1 MMISKKAIPRRTV
14 LRGIGATMALPLLDG
29 MVPALSA
36 LARTPAAPSQ
46 RFGFIYVPHGSIMR
60 EWTPA
65 QEGANFEFSPIL
77 KPLESFRDQLS
88 VLTNLSNYGENGHSV
103 SSAMWL
109 SGTFPAKGS
118 VLKLGTTVDQL
129 VAREIGKESTFP
141 SMEFATEDHSSHL
154 GSCAGDFLCSYMST
168 ISWASPTQPLPM
180 EINPRVVFERMFGG
194 DKATP
199 EQRRARLEK
208 NTSILDAVRESANEL
223 KAQLGPRD
231 RVRLSEY
238 LDNVREIERRIVQA
252 ERQRDETGIEAPP
265 TPVGVPE
272 NWEEHVMLQF
282 DLMAL
287 ALQGNLTRVLS
298 FMMARELSTLSYP
311 QIGVAD
317 GHHPVSHN
325 NNIPEQVAKKIKVD
339 IYHLDLFGQFL
350 DKLRNT
356 PDGDGSLLDHSLFL
370 YGSGMT
376 NGNAHDHENL
386 PTLVVGGAA
395 GRHKGNRHIKMAKST
410 PLSNLMISILDKAG
424 VNIEKF
430 GQSDATPISL

>member
-1 MMISKKAIPRRTV
+1 MITRKAIPRRTM
-14 LRGIGATMALPLLDG
+14 LRGIGVTMALPLLDA

-36 LARTPAAPSQ
+36 LAQTAAAPRQ

-65 QEGANFEFSPIL
+65 LEGRNFEFSTIL
-77 KPLESFRDQLS
+77 KPLESFRDKLT

-118 VLKLGTTVDQL
+118 NLKLGTTIDQII
-129 VAREIGKESTFP
+129 AKQIGRESTFP

-168 ISWASPTQPLPM
+168 ISWASATQPLPM

-194 DKATP
+194 DRATP
-199 EQRRARLEK
+199 QERRARLKK
-208 NTSILDAVRESANEL
+208 NASILDAVRESVNDL
-223 KAQLGPRD
+223 KVQLGSRD
-231 RVRLSEY
+231 KARLGEY
-238 LDNVREIERRIVQA
+238 LDHVREIERRIVRAEEHHHQA
-252 ERQRDETGIEAPP
+252 GIEAPP

-272 NWEEHVMLQF
+272 SWEEHVNLQF
-282 DLMAL
+282 ELMAL
-287 ALQGNLTRVLS
+287 ALRGDLTRVVS
-298 FMMARELSTLSYP
+298 FMMSRELSTLSYP

-339 IYHLDLFGQFL
+339 IYHLGLLAQFL
-350 DKLRNT
+350 DKLQAT

-386 PTLVVGGAA
+386 PTLLVGGAA
-395 GRHKGNRHIKMAKST
+395 GKHAGNRHLKMAKST
-410 PLSNLMISILDKAG
+410 PLSNLMISLADMAG
-424 VNIEKF
+424 IDIEKF
-430 GQSDATPISL
+430 GQSDGVIQL

>member
-1 MMISKKAIPRRTV
+1 MMITRKAIPRRTM

-36 LARTPAAPSQ
+36 LAQTPAAPTQ

-65 QEGANFEFSPIL
+65 QEGSDFEFSSIL
-77 KPLESFRDQLS
+77 KPLESFRRDLT

-109 SGTFPAKGS
+109 SGTFPSKGS
-118 VLKLGTTVDQL
+118 LLKLGTTVDQII
-129 VAREIGKESTFP
+129 AKEIGGASTFP

-180 EINPRVVFERMFGG
+180 EINPRVVFERMFGS
-194 DKATP
+194 DRATP
-199 EQRRARLEK
+199 EARRARLAK
-208 NTSILDAVRESANEL
+208 NTSILDAVRESANDL
-223 KAQLGPRD
+223 KLQLGARD
-231 RVRLSEY
+231 KVRLSEY

-252 ERQRDETGIEAPP
+252 ERQRTETGIEAPF
-265 TPVGVPE
+265 TPVGIPE

-287 ALQGNLTRVLS
+287 ALQGNLTRVVS
-298 FMMARELSTLSYP
+298 FMLARELSTLSYP

-339 IYHLDLFGQFL
+339 IYHLDLFAQFL
-350 DKLRNT
+350 DKLKAI

-386 PTLVVGGAA
+386 PTLLVGGAA
-395 GRHKGNRHIKMAKST
+395 GRHKGNRHIKMPKST
-410 PLSNLMISILDKAG
+410 PLSNLMITLLDKAG
-424 VNIEKF
+424 VNVEKF
-430 GQSDATPISL
+430 GQSDGVIQL

>member
-14 LRGIGATMALPLLDG
+14 LRGIGATVALPLLDG
-29 MVPALSA
+29 MVPALTA
-36 LARTPAAPSQ
+36 LAQTPAAPSQ

-65 QEGANFEFSPIL
+65 QEGTNFEFSPIL
-77 KPLESFRDQLS
+77 RPLEAFRDQLT

-118 VLKLGTTVDQL
+118 VLKLGTTVDQII
-129 VAREIGKESTFP
+129 AKEIGKDSTFP

-194 DKATP
+194 DRATP
-199 EQRRARLEK
+199 AERRARLEK

-223 KAQLGPRD
+223 KVKLGAHD
-231 RVRLSEY
+231 KVRLSEY
-238 LDNVREIERRIVQA
+238 LDNVREIERRIVRA
-252 ERQRDETGIEAPP
+252 EQQRDETGIDAPP
-265 TPVGVPE
+265 TPVGIPE
-272 NWEEHVMLQF
+272 SWEEHVMLQL

-287 ALQGNLTRVLS
+287 ALQGNLTRVVS

-350 DKLRNT
+350 DKLRST

-410 PLSNLMISILDKAG
+410 PLSNLMIALMDKAG
-424 VNIEKF
+424 INVEKF
-430 GQSDATPISL
+430 GQSDGRIQL

>member
-1 MMISKKAIPRRTV
+1 MMITRKAIPRRTM

-36 LARTPAAPSQ
+36 LAQTPAAPTQ

-65 QEGANFEFSPIL
+65 QEGSDFEFSSIL
-77 KPLESFRDQLS
+77 KPLESFRRDLT

-109 SGTFPAKGS
+109 SGTFPSKGS
-118 VLKLGTTVDQL
+118 LLKLGTTVDQII
-129 VAREIGKESTFP
+129 AKEIGGASTFP

-194 DKATP
+194 DRATP
-199 EQRRARLEK
+199 EARRARLAK
-208 NTSILDAVRESANEL
+208 NTSILDAVRESANDL
-223 KAQLGPRD
+223 KLQLGARD
-231 RVRLSEY
+231 KVRLSEY

-252 ERQRDETGIEAPP
+252 ERQRTETGIEAPF
-265 TPVGVPE
+265 TPVGIPE
-272 NWEEHVMLQF
+272 NWEEHVLLQF

-287 ALQGNLTRVLS
+287 ALQGNLTRVVS
-298 FMMARELSTLSYP
+298 FMLARELSTLSYP

-339 IYHLDLFGQFL
+339 IYHLDLFAQFL
-350 DKLRNT
+350 DKLKAI

-386 PTLVVGGAA
+386 PTLLVGGAA
-395 GRHKGNRHIKMAKST
+395 GRHKGNRHIKMPKST
-410 PLSNLMISILDKAG
+410 PLSNLMITLLDKAG
-424 VNIEKF
+424 VNVEKF
-430 GQSDATPISL
+430 GQSDGVIQL

>member
-1 MMISKKAIPRRTV
+1 MMITKKAIPRRTI
-14 LRGIGATMALPLLDG
+14 LRGIGASVALPLLDG

-36 LARTPAAPSQ
+36 MADTPAAPKQ

-65 QEGANFEFSPIL
+65 QEGPNFEFSPIL
-77 KPLESFRDQLS
+77 KPLEDFRQHVTVLS
-88 VLTNLSNYGENGHSV
+88 NLSNYGEAGHSV

-109 SGTFPAKGS
+109 SGTFPSKGS
-118 VLKLGTTVDQL
+118 LLKLDTTVDQQI
-129 VAREIGKESTFP
+129 ARKIGRETTFP

-194 DKATP
+194 DRANP
-199 EQRRARLEK
+199 AERLARLER
-208 NTSILDAVRESANEL
+208 NRSILDAVVESASEL
-223 KAQLGPRD
+223 KIGLGPRD
-231 RVRLSEY
+231 QVRVTEY

-252 ERQRDETGIEAPP
+252 EKQRNETGIEAPP
-265 TPVGVPE
+265 TPVGIPE
-272 NWEEHVMLQF
+272 NWEEHVNLMF
-282 DLMAL
+282 DLMHL
-287 ALQGNLTRVLS
+287 ALQGNLTRVVS

-339 IYHLDLFGQFL
+339 IYHLDLFAQFL

-356 PDGDGSLLDHSLFL
+356 PDGDGNLLDHSLFL

-386 PTLVVGGAA
+386 PTLLVGGAA
-395 GRHKGNRHIKMAKST
+395 GKHKGNRHIKMAKST
-410 PLSNLMISILDKAG
+410 ALSNLMLSLMDKAG
-424 VNIEKF
+424 ISTEKF
-430 GQSDATPISL
+430 GQSSGRIEV

>member
-1 MMISKKAIPRRTV
+1 MIITKKAIPRRTV
-14 LRGIGATMALPLLDG
+14 LRGLGAAVALPLLDG
-29 MVPALSA
+29 MVPAATL
-36 LARTPAAPSQ
+36 LAQTPGAPKQ
-46 RFGFIYVPHGSIMR
+46 RFGFVYVPHGSIMR

-65 QEGANFEFSPIL
+65 QEGTNFEFSNIL
-77 KPLESFRDQLS
+77 RPLESFREQLT
-88 VLTNLSNYGENGHSV
+88 VLSNLSNYGENGHSV

-118 VLKLGTTVDQL
+118 NLKLGTTVDQHI
-129 VAREIGKESTFP
+129 AQKIGRDSTFP

-194 DKATP
+194 DRATP
-199 EQRRARLEK
+199 EERRARVEK
-208 NTSILDAVRESANEL
+208 NSSILDAVRQSASEL
-223 KAQLGPRD
+223 KATLGPRD
-231 RVRLSEY
+231 QLRLSEY
-238 LDNVREIERRIVQA
+238 LDNVREIERRIVRA
-252 ERQRDETGIEAPP
+252 EQQRDETGIEAPP
-265 TPVGVPE
+265 TPVGIPE
-272 NWEEHVMLQF
+272 NWEEHVNLMF
-282 DLMAL
+282 DLMHL
-287 ALQGNLTRVLS
+287 AFQGNMTRVVS

-339 IYHLDLFGQFL
+339 IYHLDLFAQFL
-350 DKLRNT
+350 DKLKAT
-356 PDGDGSLLDHSLFL
+356 PDGDGNLLDHSLFL

-386 PTLVVGGAA
+386 PTLLVGGGA
-395 GRHKGNRHIKMAKST
+395 GTHKGNRHIKMAKST
-410 PLSNLMISILDKAG
+410 PLSNLMVSLMDKAG
-424 VNIEKF
+424 YNTDKF
-430 GQSDATPISL
+430 GQSSGRIEV